1 MSKIIVVPIDGSECA
16 LDAIDFAAELV
27 RSEDDKI
34 ILVTVVGNKPVPKE
48 LRHYLEVEH
57 VKGPPDSEHDQLI
70 GSGILEEGKRRLHN
84 LDIHQF
90 ETLIERGDPAELIA
104 ATANRQ
110 AADMIVIGSRG
121 LGNISGLVF
130 GSVSNKVNHLAGC
143 KVITVNQGAV

>member
-1 MSKIIVVPIDGSECA
+1 MSKTIVVPIDGSECA

-34 ILVTVVGNKPVPKE
+34 ILLTVVGNKPVPKE

-57 VKGPPDSEHDQLI
+57 VKGPPNKEYDQRI
-70 GSGILEEGKRRLHN
+70 GSGILDEGKQRLLNH
-84 LDIHQF
+84 DIHHF
-90 ETLIERGDPAELIA
+90 ETFIERGDPAELIA
-104 ATANRQ
+104 ATANQQ

-143 KVITVNQGAV
+143 KVITVNQGAA